1 MHLKV
6 ALDYIRRAPF
16 QALAAISVL
25 SVTFFVGTVI
35 AILVYSSSQLLNY
48 FETRPQVIAFLK
60 QDAVF
65 EEVNTLQSRL
75 EADPRV
81 KDVSFVSKE
90 QALEIYKNATADNPL
105 LAELVS
111 PTIFPASIEFSLI
124 DLARAREIIDEL
136 KANSVVESVG
146 FTASLGGGEASLNEV
161 VDRLKTLTF
170 YIRAGGVALVVV
182 LGATSF
188 LVLMIVIGMRLTTR
202 RGEIE
207 TLSLI
212 GAKSGF
218 IRAPIVLEAIIYS
231 ATGVFFGWLLA
242 LILVLYVTPAI
253 LSYFGAIPVLP
264 RDTMSF
270 FLLLLVILAGELVI
284 GVVVAL
290 WGSLL
295 AVSRSLKSK

>member
-231 ATGVFFGWLLA
+231 AGVFFGWLLA

-270 FLLLLVILAGELVI
+270 FLLLLAILAGELVI

>member
-270 FLLLLVILAGELVI
+270 FLLLLAILAGELVI